1 MSTNMPI
8 VNDRYRVERSVGRG
22 GMAEV
27 FLAHD
32 LLLDRPVALKVLFPE
47 FANDPNFVERF
58 RREAQ
63 SAAGLTHPNI
73 VAVYD
78 WGKVNNTYFIAMEF
92 VQGRTLASIL
102 KEKLR
107 LTARQACDVAVDIAS
122 ALGFAHDNGV
132 VHRDIKPG
140 NILIGSTG
148 QVKVADFGIARALG
162 AAVEEGLTQTGSVMG
177 TATYLSP
184 EQAQGSQPDPRSDIY
199 SLGVV
204 MYEMVAGR
212 APFIGDNAV
221 GIAYQQVHGVPPA
234 LSEFASDAPREFEAI
249 VAKCMAKS
257 ADRRYV
263 NANALR
269 DDLRRFS
276 AGEEVVALTDVQ
288 GRKTQSQST
297 DTMAIP
303 IISSTPVI
311 ASTPEAT
318 DDKDLYEDLYDDF
331 APRRAA
337 SYIFGAVFT
346 AIILLAAGVFI
357 YRTVD
362 RGSATSLT
370 IPDVTNRTQ
379 AEASQLL
386 LDMGLTPIPNAVI
399 NDAVGDDI
407 VYAQDPPAT
416 ATGHQGDVV
425 TITFNPAKQLQT
437 VPPIQGLSVENAT
450 QLLAPLGLQL
460 VILEVRNDPL
470 VPLNQIITQDPLANE
485 QVRSGSPISVVVS
498 GGTGGNNIPNI
509 EGQISSAAE
518 QLLKSSPYNFVVSIT
533 AELSATVEKGRAIR
547 TDPAIGTPLPA
558 GSPIALIVSS
568 GSSTIVVPDVTGN
581 TEGEAQTAMNAA
593 GLIIEVKYQNV
604 PAGDANDGRVISQSR
619 EALSAVAPGTKV
631 TLVIG
636 KSTTS

>member
-1 MSTNMPI
+1 MVSNMPV

-47 FANDPNFVERF
+47 YANDPNFVERF

-107 LTARQACDVAVDIAS
+107 LTARQACDVAVDVAS
-122 ALGFAHDNGV
+122 ALGFAHENGV

-148 QVKVADFGIARALG
+148 QIKVADFGIARALG
-162 AAVEEGLTQTGSVMG
+162 SAVEDGLTQTGSVMG

-199 SLGVV
+199 SLGVM

-234 LSEFASDAPREFEAI
+234 LSEFVADVPREFEAI

-257 ADRRYV
+257 AERRYV

-276 AGEEVVALTDVQ
+276 AGEDVVALTDVR

-303 IISSTPVI
+303 VI
-311 ASTPEAT
+311 TKNQDSNIEKT
-318 DDKDLYEDLYDDF
+318 DSHDYEDSYDDI

-337 SYIFGAVFT
+337 SYLFGAVFT
-346 AIILLAAGVFI
+346 AIVLLAAGVFI

-362 RGSATSLT
+362 RGSATSVT

-386 LDMGLTPIPNAVI
+386 LDLGLTPIPNAVI

-416 ATGHQGDVV
+416 AVGHQGDVV
-425 TITFNPAKQLQT
+425 TITYNPAKQLQT

-498 GGTGGNNIPNI
+498 GGTGGSNIPNI
-509 EGQISSAAE
+509 EGQVSSAAE
-518 QLLKSSPYNFVVSIT
+518 QLLKSSPYNFVVTIT
-533 AELSATVEKGRAIR
+533 AEASATVEKGRAIR

-558 GSPIALIVSS
+558 GSAIALIVSS
-568 GSSTIVVPDVTGN
+568 GSSTVVVPDVTGN
-581 TEGEAQTAMNAA
+581 TEGEAQTAINAA
-593 GLIIEVKYQNV
+593 GLITEIKYQNV

-619 EALSAVAPGTKV
+619 EAQSAVAPGTKI
-631 TLVIG
+631 TLVVG
-636 KSTTS
+636 KSTP

>member
-1 MSTNMPI
+1 MPI

-47 FANDPNFVERF
+47 YANDPNFVERF

-148 QVKVADFGIARALG
+148 QIKVADFGIARALG

-234 LSEFASDAPREFEAI
+234 MSEFASDAPREFEAI

-257 ADRRYV
+257 AERRYV
-263 NANALR
+263 HASALR

-303 IISSTPVI
+303 II
-311 ASTPEAT
+311 ASTTETA
-318 DDKDLYEDLYDDF
+318 DYEDLYDDF

-379 AEASQLL
+379 AEASQIL
-386 LDMGLTPIPNAVI
+386 LDLGLTPIPNAVI

-425 TITFNPAKQLQT
+425 TITYNPAKQLQT
-437 VPPIQGLSVENAT
+437 VPPIQGLSVESAT

-460 VILEVRNDPL
+460 VIFEVRNDPL

-498 GGTGGNNIPNI
+498 GGTGGSNIPNI
-509 EGQISSAAE
+509 EGQVSSAAE
-518 QLLKSSPYNFVVSIT
+518 QLLKSSPYNFVVTIT
-533 AELSATVEKGRAIR
+533 AEPSTTVEKGRAIR
-547 TDPAIGTPLPA
+547 TDPVIGTPLPA

-568 GSSTIVVPDVTGN
+568 GSPTVVVPDVTGN
-581 TEGEAQTAMNAA
+581 TEGEAQTAINAA
-593 GLIIEVKYQNV
+593 GLITEIKYQNV

-619 EALSAVAPGTKV
+619 EAQSAVAPDTKV

-636 KSTTS
+636 KSTTP

>member
-1 MSTNMPI
+1 MPI
-8 VNDRYRVERSVGRG
+8 VNNRYRIERNVGRG

-32 LLLDRPVALKVLFPE
+32 LLLDRPVALKVLFAE
-47 FANDPNFVERF
+47 YANDPNFVERF

-92 VQGRTLASIL
+92 VQGRTLASVL

-107 LTARQACDVAVDIAS
+107 LDARQASDIAVDIAS
-122 ALGFAHDNGV
+122 ALGFAHENGV

-140 NILIGSTG
+140 NILIGSMG

-162 AAVEEGLTQTGSVMG
+162 AAVEDGLTQTGSVMG

-212 APFIGDNAV
+212 VPFIGDNAV

-234 LSEFASDAPREFEAI
+234 LSEFVTDVPPEFEAI

-257 ADRRYV
+257 AERRY
-263 NANALR
+263 AKAGALR

-276 AGEEVVALTDVQ
+276 AGEEVVALTDVR
-288 GRKTQSQST
+288 GHKNKSQST
-297 DTMAIP
+297 DTIAIP
-303 IISSTPVI
+303 AVTKTQDIKINQNSSGK
-311 ASTPEAT
+311 SDRNE
-318 DDKDLYEDLYDDF
+318 YEDSYDEI

-337 SYIFGAVFT
+337 SYLFGALFT
-346 AIILLAAGVFI
+346 AVVLLAAGVFI
-357 YRTVD
+357 YRTID
-362 RGSATSLT
+362 RGSTTALT

-399 NDAVGDDI
+399 NDAVDDDI

-416 ATGHQGDVV
+416 AAGHQGDVV
-425 TITFNPAKQLQT
+425 TITYNPARQLQT

-450 QLLAPLGLQL
+450 KILAPLGFQL

-470 VPLNQIITQDPLANE
+470 VPLNQIITQEPLANE
-485 QVRSGSPISVVVS
+485 QVRSGSAVSVVVS

-509 EGQISSAAE
+509 EGQVSSAAE
-518 QLLKSSPYNFVVSIT
+518 QLLKSSPYNFIVKIT
-533 AELSATVEKGRAIR
+533 VEPSATVEQGRAIR

-558 GSPIALIVSS
+558 GSAIALIVSS
-568 GSSTIVVPDVTGN
+568 GSPTVIVPDVTGKS
-581 TEGEAQTAMNAA
+581 EGEAQIAINAA
-593 GLIIEVKYQNV
+593 GLITEIKYQNV
-604 PAGDANDGRVISQSR
+604 PVGDANDNRVISQSR
-619 EALSAVAPGTKV
+619 EAQSAVAPGSTV
-631 TLVIG
+631 ILVIG
-636 KSTTS
+636 QSTTP